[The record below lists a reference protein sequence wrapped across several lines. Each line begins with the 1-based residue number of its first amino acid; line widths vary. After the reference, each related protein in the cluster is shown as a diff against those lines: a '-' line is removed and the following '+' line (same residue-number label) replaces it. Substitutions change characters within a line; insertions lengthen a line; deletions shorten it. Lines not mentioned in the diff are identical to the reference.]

1 MVKKAPAGSGE
12 AVFSG
17 KKRSANQVQL
27 KHLSLRNYRNY
38 ENLSLPFYTGLN
50 VIHGRNAQ
58 GKTNL
63 LEAIYLVCGMR
74 PFSGAKNSEL
84 VRFGC
89 EVSLV
94 KGEILSANG
103 LNEVHVTVKKE
114 GRHTRLNSK
123 TVRSISQH
131 FGRFKV
137 VLYLPS
143 DIEIVK
149 GGLQARRN
157 YLDSVVSAIH
167 PVHIKQLRDYQRAVS
182 QRNHMLGSGGKVS
195 SLSVEPWDEQIARI
209 GADIVSRRI
218 EMIKSF
224 NRKLAE
230 VYGEH
235 GESDTSARVSY
246 GFSFERRADIG
257 EGIREA
263 LSKNFPSDRKR
274 GHTTAGSHR
283 DRVGFLLNGR
293 DASRFASQG
302 QSKNLV
308 LALKASE
315 IRLFKEHTGTN
326 PILLL
331 DDITSELD
339 IKRRGFLF
347 KILSEFTGQ
356 VFVTSTDKNEI
367 PRRGEFHSFLVDSG
381 RVKAGA

>member
-1 MVKKAPAGSGE
+1 M
-12 AVFSG
+12 
-17 KKRSANQVQL
+17 QL

-38 ENLSLPFYTGLN
+38 ETLSLPFYPGFN

-89 EVSLV
+89 EASLV
-94 KGEILSANG
+94 KGEILSGNG
-103 LNEVHVTVKKE
+103 LNEVHITVKKE

-137 VLYLPS
+137 VLFLPS

-157 YLDSVVSAIH
+157 YLDSVISAVY
-167 PVHIKQLRDYQRAVS
+167 PAHIKQLRDYQRAVS
-182 QRNHMLGSGGKVS
+182 QRNHMLGSGEKMS
-195 SLSVEPWDEQIARI
+195 SLSMELWDEQIAGI
-209 GADIVSRRI
+209 GADIVSRRV

-235 GESDTSARVSY
+235 GESDTSVRISY
-246 GFSFERRADIG
+246 GFSFERKADLG

-263 LSKNFPSDRKR
+263 LSRNFPSDRKR
-274 GHTTAGSHR
+274 GHTTVGPHR
-283 DRVGFLLNGR
+283 DRVGFLLNGQ

-339 IKRRGFLF
+339 KKRRSFLF
-347 KILSEFTGQ
+347 QTLSEFTGQ

-367 PRRGEFHSFLVDSG
+367 PRRGEFHSFFVDSG
-381 RVKAGA
+381 RVKSGA

>member
-1 MVKKAPAGSGE
+1 MVKKAPAGKGY
-12 AVFSG
+12 AVFSRE
-17 KKRSANQVQL
+17 KRSASQVQL

-89 EVSLV
+89 EASLV

-103 LNEVHVTVKKE
+103 LNEVHITVKKE

-137 VLYLPS
+137 VLFLPS

-167 PVHIKQLRDYQRAVS
+167 PAHIKQLRDYQRAVS
-182 QRNHMLGSGGKVS
+182 QRNHMLGLKEKVS
-195 SLSVEPWDEQIARI
+195 PFSVELWDEQIARI
-209 GADIVSRRI
+209 GADIVGRRI

-235 GESDTSARVSY
+235 GESDTSALVSY
-246 GFSFERRADIG
+246 GFSFERGADIP
-257 EGIREA
+257 EAIRKA
-263 LSKNFPSDRKR
+263 LSRNFPSDRKR
-274 GHTTAGSHR
+274 GHTTVGPHR
-283 DRVGFLLNGR
+283 DRVGFLLNGQ

-302 QSKNLV
+302 QSKNLI

-339 IKRRGFLF
+339 IKRRSFLF
-347 KILSEFTGQ
+347 RTLSEFTGQ

-381 RVKAGA
+381 GVKAGA

>member
-1 MVKKAPAGSGE
+1 MVKKAPVGSADAIFPG
-12 AVFSG
+12 G
-17 KKRSANQVQL
+17 IRSANQVQL

-38 ENLSLPFYTGLN
+38 ESLSLPFYPGLN

-63 LEAIYLVCGMR
+63 LEAIYLVCGLR

-89 EVSLV
+89 EASLV
-94 KGEILSANG
+94 KGEILSGNG
-103 LNEVHVTVKKE
+103 LNEVHITVKKE

-137 VLYLPS
+137 VLFLPS

-157 YLDSVVSAIH
+157 YLDSVISAIY
-167 PVHIKQLRDYQRAVS
+167 PAHIKQLRDYQRAVG
-182 QRNHMLGSGGKVS
+182 QRNHMLGSGEKVS
-195 SLSVEPWDEQIARI
+195 SLSVELWDEQIARY

-235 GESDTSARVSY
+235 GESDTSALVSY
-246 GFSFERRADIG
+246 GFSFERGEDIG
-257 EGIREA
+257 KGIREA
-263 LSKNFPSDRKR
+263 LSKNFPLDRKR
-274 GHTTAGSHR
+274 GHTTVGPHR
-283 DRVGFLLNGR
+283 DRVGFLLNGQN
-293 DASRFASQG
+293 ASRFASQG

-339 IKRRGFLF
+339 MKRRSFLF
-347 KILSEFTGQ
+347 QTLSEFTGQ
-356 VFVTSTDKNEI
+356 VFVTSTDKDEI
-367 PRRGEFHSFLVDSG
+367 PRRGEFHSFFVDSG

>member
-1 MVKKAPAGSGE
+1 MVKKAPAGIEEE
-12 AVFSG
+12 AFP
-17 KKRSANQVQL
+17 KEKLSASQVQL

-38 ENLSLPFYTGLN
+38 ESLSLPFHKGLN

-74 PFSGAKNSEL
+74 PFSGVKNSEL

-89 EVSLV
+89 EASIA

-103 LNEVHVTVKKE
+103 LNEVHITIKKE

-137 VLYLPS
+137 VLFLPS

-149 GGLQARRN
+149 GGSQVRRY

-167 PVHIKQLRDYQRAVS
+167 PAHIKQLRDYNRAVS
-182 QRNHMLGSGGKVS
+182 QRNHMLGSKQKVS
-195 SLSVEPWDEQIARI
+195 PLSLQLWDEQIAGI
-209 GADIVSRRI
+209 GADIVGRRI
-218 EMIKSF
+218 DMIKNF

-235 GESDTSARVSY
+235 GESDVSACVSY
-246 GFSFERRADIG
+246 GFSFEYGTDIAKA
-257 EGIREA
+257 IKEA
-263 LSKNFPSDRKR
+263 LCRNFPSDRKR
-274 GHTTAGSHR
+274 GHTTVGPHR
-283 DRVGFLLNGR
+283 DRVGFLLNEQ
-293 DASRFASQG
+293 DALRFASQG

-315 IRLFKEHTGTN
+315 IGLFKEHTGTN

-339 IKRRGFLF
+339 IKRRSFLF
-347 KILSEFTGQ
+347 RTLSEFTGQ

-367 PRRGEFHSFLVDSG
+367 PSWGEFHSFLVGSG
-381 RVKAGA
+381 QVKTGA

>member
-1 MVKKAPAGSGE
+1 MVKKVPADGGKT
-12 AVFSG
+12 VFSG
-17 KKRSANQVQL
+17 KNGLANQVQL

-38 ENLSLPFYTGLN
+38 EGLSLPFHTGLN

-63 LEAIYLVCGMR
+63 LEAIYLVCGLR

-89 EVSLV
+89 EASLV
-94 KGEILSANG
+94 KGEILSGNG
-103 LNEVHVTVKKE
+103 LNEVHITIKKQ

-137 VLYLPS
+137 VLFLPS

-149 GGLQARRN
+149 GGLQVRRN
-157 YLDSVVSAIH
+157 YLDSVISAVH
-167 PVHIKQLRDYQRAVS
+167 PAHIKQLRDYQRAVS
-182 QRNHMLGSGGKVS
+182 QRNHMLGSREKVS
-195 SLSVEPWDEQIARI
+195 QLSMEPWDEQIAGI
-209 GADIVSRRI
+209 GADIISRRI
-218 EMIKSF
+218 EMIRSF
-224 NRKLAE
+224 NGKLAE

-235 GESDTSARVSY
+235 GESDTSARINY
-246 GFSFERRADIG
+246 GFSFERNGDIC
-257 EGIREA
+257 EAIREA
-263 LSKNFPSDRKR
+263 LLRNFPSDRKR
-274 GHTTAGSHR
+274 GHTTVGPHR
-283 DRVGFLLNGR
+283 DRVGFVLNGR

-339 IKRRGFLF
+339 IKRRSFLF
-347 KILSEFTGQ
+347 RTISEFTGQ

-367 PRRGEFHSFLVDSG
+367 PHQGELHSFLVDSG
-381 RVKAGA
+381 GVKAGA

>member
-1 MVKKAPAGSGE
+1 M
-12 AVFSG
+12 
-17 KKRSANQVQL
+17 
-27 KHLSLRNYRNY
+27 
-38 ENLSLPFYTGLN
+38 FYPGLN

-63 LEAIYLVCGMR
+63 LEAIYLVCGLR
-74 PFSGAKNSEL
+74 PFSGAKNIEL
-84 VRFGC
+84 IHFGR
-89 EVSLV
+89 ESSLL
-94 KGEILSANG
+94 KGEILSKNG
-103 LNEVHVTVKKE
+103 LNEVHITVKKE

-137 VLYLPS
+137 VLFLPS

-149 GGLQARRN
+149 GGLQVRRN
-157 YLDSVVSAIH
+157 YLDSVISAIH
-167 PVHIKQLRDYQRAVS
+167 SVHIKQIRDYQRAVS
-182 QRNHMLGSGGKVS
+182 QRNYVLASREKVS
-195 SLSVEPWDEQIARI
+195 QLSMELWDRQIAEI
-209 GADIVSRRI
+209 GANIVIRRI

-224 NRKLAE
+224 NHKLVE

-235 GESDTSARVSY
+235 GESDASARVSY
-246 GFSFERRADIG
+246 GFSYECKTDIA
-257 EGIREA
+257 ESISEA
-263 LSKNFPSDRKR
+263 LSKNFPLDRKK
-274 GHTTAGSHR
+274 GHTTVGPHR
-283 DRVGFLLNGR
+283 DRVGFMLNGK

-302 QSKNLV
+302 QSKNLI

-339 IKRRGFLF
+339 IKRRSFLF
-347 KILSEFTGQ
+347 KTLSEFTGQ

-367 PRRGEFHSFLVDSG
+367 PRLGEFHSFLIDSG
-381 RVKAGA
+381 RIRVGA

>member
-1 MVKKAPAGSGE
+1 MVKKEPTGSGE
-12 AVFSG
+12 AVFSR
-17 KKRSANQVQL
+17 KKQSVDQVQL

-38 ENLSLPFYTGLN
+38 ESLSLPFYPGFN

-63 LEAIYLVCGMR
+63 LEAIYLVCGLR

-89 EVSLV
+89 EASLV
-94 KGEILSANG
+94 KGEILSGNG
-103 LNEVHVTVKKE
+103 LNEVHITVKKE

-137 VLYLPS
+137 VLFLPS

-157 YLDSVVSAIH
+157 YLDSVISAVY
-167 PVHIKQLRDYQRAVS
+167 PAHIKQLRDYQRAVS
-182 QRNHMLGSGGKVS
+182 QRNHMLGSREKMS
-195 SLSVEPWDEQIARI
+195 SLSMELWDEQIAGI
-209 GADIVSRRI
+209 GADIVSRRV

-246 GFSFERRADIG
+246 GFSFERKADLG

-274 GHTTAGSHR
+274 GHTTVGPHR
-283 DRVGFLLNGR
+283 DRVGFLLNGQ

-339 IKRRGFLF
+339 MKRRTFFSRRFRNLPGRCLLHRLIRT
-347 KILSEFTGQ
+347 KYPVGESFTR
-356 VFVTSTDKNEI
+356 FSLT
-367 PRRGEFHSFLVDSG
+367 P
-381 RVKAGA
+381 AG